1 MTDDDLSP
9 NCVDEFLPSI
19 ECQINKNLEENPLT
33 INTFIDNNI
42 LNSFNCIIAKKMI
55 NLDYESNFDSESPD
69 NVYIIK
75 NDQQLNYMDEKNQN
89 ILSTKGQSKADNIKD
104 LGLKPLQYNKKI
116 IYKITKDFKGKGR
129 IKKNTNFVGKHNKF
143 AEDNIIRKIK
153 GRFLEYCRLYL
164 NYLYKKYILNNTQ
177 TNKKYHNLLQRIDSK
192 MVKQIKKE
200 RNIEWFDTKLYEIF
214 SQNVS
219 EKCSQYKEDYNKK
232 QIKLLFDKNEVT
244 DVIQILNMQVREMY
258 ENFIRNKKREGFKT
272 LENDLEEIKKKMIE
286 ENEDNIEEY
295 LNKYEFIAQNLES
308 IFMKKNPRKKNKQP
322 YNFLKNIIK

>member
-19 ECQINKNLEENPLT
+19 ECQIFNKDNENDNSYENPLT

-89 ILSTKGQSKADNIKD
+89 ILSTKGQSKTNNIKD
-104 LGLKPLQYNKKI
+104 LGLKPLQYNKNK

-153 GRFLEYCRLYL
+153 GRFLEYCRLYI
-164 NYLYKKYILNNTQ
+164 NYSYKKYFLNNNQ

-214 SQNVS
+214 SHNVS

-244 DVIQILNMQVREMY
+244 DVIQILNMPVREMY
-258 ENFIRNKKREGFKT
+258 ENFIINKKREGFKT

-308 IFMKKNPRKKNKQP
+308 IFMKKNPRKKNK
-322 YNFLKNIIK
+322 

>member
-1 MTDDDLSP
+1 MTDDDLSL
-9 NCVDEFLPSI
+9 NGSDDFFPSI
-19 ECQINKNLEENPLT
+19 DCQIFNKDNENDNSYENPLT
-33 INTFIDNNI
+33 INTFIDNNN
-42 LNSFNCIIAKKMI
+42 LNSFNSMAQKI

-69 NVYIIK
+69 NVYLIK
-75 NDQQLNYMDEKNQN
+75 NDKLLIFMDENNQN
-89 ILSTKGQSKADNIKD
+89 ILSTKGQSKTDNIKD
-104 LGLKPLQYNKKI
+104 LGLKPLQSNKKK

-153 GRFLEYCRLYL
+153 GRFLEYCRLYI
-164 NYLYKKYILNNTQ
+164 NYSYKKYFLNNTQ
-177 TNKKYHNLLQRIDSK
+177 TNKKYHNLIQKIDSK
-192 MVKQIKKE
+192 IVKQIKKE
-200 RNIEWFDTKLYEIF
+200 RNIEWFDTKLYKIF

-244 DVIQILNMQVREMY
+244 DVIQILNMPVREMY

-295 LNKYEFIAQNLES
+295 LNKYEYIAQNLES
-308 IFMKKNPRKKNKQP
+308 IFMKKNPRKNNKKHLI
-322 YNFLKNIIK
+322 F